1 MCHVNLVYCGL
12 FLCLC
17 NSVDRAPTCCSG
29 GHRLES
35 CYRHKIFF
43 LCHIYDMLTYTNLK
57 VHHLSL
63 FQNFFSKML
72 ARNQQKI
79 VH

>member
-12 FLCLC
+12 SLRLC
-17 NSVDRAPTCCSG
+17 NSVDRAPTCC
-29 GHRLES
+29 ES
-35 CYRHKIFF
+35 CHDGLIFF
-43 LCHIYDMLTYTNLK
+43 LFHIYDMLTYTNLK